1 MGTVVECVR
10 FCNMLDW
17 NRKSWRRRNSGWE
30 SERKVNVVLKNGGVA
45 FQPAALFSDMYSAA
59 FMYWATTKY
68 TEQKFLLFSFVYDV
82 ERSGTWSQGFS
93 NHHWSSLFTH
103 SLAVTIHDSRRNYR
117 CRWTTNICRLKLESG
132 LSKACAEAN
141 ISDRPKSYIS
151 VCKVSSRVR
160 SNITRP
166 TSMKI

>member
-1 MGTVVECVR
+1 MKTTKLGLREWKKSKCCVEKWWGSVSTSC
-10 FCNMLDW
+10 
-17 NRKSWRRRNSGWE
+17 
-30 SERKVNVVLKNGGVA
+30 VVLRYVLGRVYVLG
-45 FQPAALFSDMYSAA
+45 DDEI
-59 FMYWATTKY
+59 YWT
-68 TEQKFLLFSFVYDV
+68 KFLLFSFVYDV
-82 ERSGTWSQGFS
+82 ERSGSWSQGFP
-93 NHHWSSLFTH
+93 NRHWSSLFTH
-103 SLAVTIHDSRRNYR
+103 SLAVTIHDSWRNYR
-117 CRWTTNICRLKLESG
+117 CRWITNICRLKLESG